1 MKDEKVYLKYK
12 QFAKDYKL
20 SNYDTKNYGV

>member
-1 MKDEKVYLKYK
+1 MKEDKVYIKYK
-12 QFAKDYKL
+12 EFAKYYKL